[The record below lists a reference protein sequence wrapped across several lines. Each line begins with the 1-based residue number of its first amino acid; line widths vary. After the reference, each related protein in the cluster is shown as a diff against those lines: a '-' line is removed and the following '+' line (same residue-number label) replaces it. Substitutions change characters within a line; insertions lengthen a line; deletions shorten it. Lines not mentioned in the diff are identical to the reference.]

1 MATNLQD
8 GKRCFI
14 VTQTMQ
20 NTHYPTISK
29 DQTFFLW
36 KLTIKIFHQKDAI
49 ESI

>member
-1 MATNLQD
+1 VFTAAKATMATNLQD

-29 DQTFFLW
+29 DQTFFYGN
-36 KLTIKIFHQKDAI
+36 
-49 ESI
+49 